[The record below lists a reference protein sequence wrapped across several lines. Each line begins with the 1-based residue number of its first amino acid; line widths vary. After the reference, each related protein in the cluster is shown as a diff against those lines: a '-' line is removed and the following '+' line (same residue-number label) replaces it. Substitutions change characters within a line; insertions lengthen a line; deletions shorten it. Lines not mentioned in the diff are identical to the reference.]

1 MITDYY
7 IFVEGTIDKLF
18 IEKLFC
24 DKLSLFGKNNFI
36 IEYATKDKKKIKG
49 FITSVNKMENSDYI
63 FLADQ
68 DGREDKKQI
77 ILDKY
82 PYLDEKKVFIS
93 IYEIES
99 WIISGISQ
107 KLQKK
112 YKIKPLGNDT
122 SKITKENFEKLIPK
136 SVDKIEFIAFL
147 IDDYNIN
154 SAILLN
160 KSLNTFYSYLENKK
174 AS

>member
-1 MITDYY
+1 MKTDYY
-7 IFVEGTIDKLF
+7 IFVEGAIDKLF

-36 IEYATKDKKKIKG
+36 IEYSKKDKKKIKG
-49 FITSVNKMENSDYI
+49 FITSINKMENADYI

-68 DGREDKKQI
+68 DGRQDKKQI
-77 ILDKY
+77 ILNKY
-82 PYLDEKKVFIS
+82 SFLDEKKVFIS

-107 KLQKK
+107 RLQKK
-112 YKIKPLGNDT
+112 YKIKSLGNDT

-147 IDDYNIN
+147 IDDYNID

-160 KSLNTFYSYLENKK
+160 KSLNIFYSYLENKK

>member
-1 MITDYY
+1 MKTDYY
-7 IFVEGTIDKLF
+7 IFVEGAIDKLF
-18 IEKLFC
+18 MEKLFC

-36 IEYATKDKKKIKG
+36 IEYSKKDKKKIKG
-49 FITSVNKMENSDYI
+49 FITSINKMENADYI

-68 DGREDKKQI
+68 DGRQDKKQI
-77 ILDKY
+77 ILNKY
-82 PYLDEKKVFIS
+82 SFLDEKKVFIS

-107 KLQKK
+107 RLQKK
-112 YKIKPLGNDT
+112 YKIKSLGNDT
-122 SKITKENFEKLIPK
+122 SKITKEDFEKLIPK

-147 IDDYNIN
+147 IDDYNID

-160 KSLNTFYSYLENKK
+160 KSLNIFYSYLENKK

>member
-1 MITDYY
+1 MRIDYY
-7 IFVEGTIDKLF
+7 IFVEGAIDKLF

-24 DKLSLFGKNNFI
+24 DKLSLLGKNNFI
-36 IEYATKDKKKIKG
+36 IEYSKKEKKKIKA
-49 FITSVNKMENSDYI
+49 FITSIDKMENAEYI

-68 DGREDKKQI
+68 DGRQDKKQK
-77 ILDKY
+77 ILNKY
-82 PYLDEKKVFIS
+82 PFLDERKVFIS

-107 KLQKK
+107 RLQKK
-112 YKIKPLGNDT
+112 YKIKSLGNDT
-122 SKITKENFEKLIPK
+122 SKITKEIFEKLIPK
-136 SVDKIEFIAFL
+136 SVDKFEFIAFL
-147 IDDYNIN
+147 IDDYNID

-160 KSLNTFYSYLENKK
+160 KSLNIFYNYLKNKK